1 METSRNRLA
10 HLADRG
16 YMPAMTPVDSARYIN
31 LESFKK
37 NGDGVKTP
45 VWHATLDDKVVLFSE
60 GQAFKVKRVRNNPR
74 VRVAEC
80 DVRGKV
86 LGPWYEGTAKVV
98 DDPGREAA
106 AYKALRQKYG
116 WQMGILDFFSGL
128 AGKKKKR
135 AVLEIALNS

>member
-1 METSRNRLA
+1 
-10 HLADRG
+10 
-16 YMPAMTPVDSARYIN
+16 MPVMTPVDQARYIN

-45 VWHATLDDKVVLFSE
+45 VWCATLDDKIVLFSE
-60 GQAFKVKRVRNNPR
+60 GKAYKVKRVRNNPR
-74 VRVAEC
+74 VRIAEC

-86 LGPWYEGTAKVV
+86 LGPWLEGTARVV

-106 AYKALRQKYG
+106 AYAALRKKYG

-128 AGKKKKR
+128 AGKKKQR
-135 AVLEIALNS
+135 AVLEIALKS